1 MTNNFVKIR
10 VKEGEV
16 EDILNRLTKAQEE
29 IYKCYSELEAL
40 GVVVIEKEPLNI
52 SVDSPSD
59 VNYIDAGADHAEEAK
74 RIFDS
79 YMEKFS
85 KSKKTSFSE

>member
-16 EDILNRLTKAQEE
+16 ANILNRLTKAQEE

-40 GVVVIEKEPLNI
+40 GVVVIEEEPL
-52 SVDSPSD
+52 
-59 VNYIDAGADHAEEAK
+59 ACG
-74 RIFDS
+74 
-79 YMEKFS
+79 
-85 KSKKTSFSE
+85 SEG